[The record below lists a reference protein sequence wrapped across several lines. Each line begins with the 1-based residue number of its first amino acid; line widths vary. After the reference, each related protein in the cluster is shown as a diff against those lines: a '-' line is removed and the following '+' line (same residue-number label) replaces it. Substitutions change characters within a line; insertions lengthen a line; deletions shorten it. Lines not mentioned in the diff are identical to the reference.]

1 MKKLLIISAAAVA
14 LTASART
21 VYDVGKALRQNGETG
36 TYANPNGVW
45 SYYYASS
52 LSPFSGTLFESTSTI
67 TSDKLAGWKNW
78 DHQHLKV
85 NVTGQILDAPSLVT
99 LESVPA
105 YWGARTVPRGST
117 TRCRCVT

>member
-21 VYDVGKALRQNGETG
+21 VYDAGKALRQNGETG

-52 LSPFSGTLFESTSTI
+52 LSPFPGLFSSP
-67 TSDKLAGWKNW
+67 L
-78 DHQHLKV
+78 
-85 NVTGQILDAPSLVT
+85 
-99 LESVPA
+99 
-105 YWGARTVPRGST
+105 RR
-117 TRCRCVT
+117 